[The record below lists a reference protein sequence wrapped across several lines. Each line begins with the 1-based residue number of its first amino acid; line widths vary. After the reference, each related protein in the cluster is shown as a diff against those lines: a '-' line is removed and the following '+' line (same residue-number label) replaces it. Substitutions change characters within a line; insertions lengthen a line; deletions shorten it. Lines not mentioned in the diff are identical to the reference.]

1 MTMKRYRVVSVDEAG
16 DGMVLYEDLRDA
28 GGNVLLPRQTALSGS
43 LLRSLARR
51 GIDTLLIVD
60 DTVAP
65 EQLAAERARVQE
77 RLAHLCRRMGDG
89 RANAL
94 LRDVVE
100 QYRMAALS

>member
-1 MTMKRYRVVSVDEAG
+1 MTMKCYRVVPVDEAG
-16 DGMVLYEDLRDA
+16 EGMVLYTDLRDA
-28 GGNVLLPRQTALSGS
+28 GGNVLLPRQTALSGT

-65 EQLAAERARVQE
+65 EQLAAERARVLE
-77 RLAHLCRRMGDG
+77 RLAYLCRRAGDG

-94 LRDVVE
+94 LRGVVE
-100 QYRMAALS
+100 EYRMATLS

>member
-1 MTMKRYRVVSVDEAG
+1 MKRYRVVPVDEASE
-16 DGMVLYEDLRDA
+16 GMVLYEDVRDS
-28 GGNVLLPRQTALSGS
+28 GGNVLLPRQTALSGT

-51 GIDTLLIVD
+51 GIDTVLVVD

-65 EQLAAERARVQE
+65 EQLAAERARMQE
-77 RLAHLCRRMGDG
+77 RIAYLCRRAGNG

-94 LRDVVE
+94 LRTVVE

>member
-1 MTMKRYRVVSVDEAG
+1 MKRYRVVPVDEASE
-16 DGMVLYEDLRDA
+16 GMVLYEDVRDS
-28 GGNVLLPRQTALSGS
+28 GGNVLLPRQTALSGT

-51 GIDTLLIVD
+51 GIDTVLVVD

-65 EQLAAERARVQE
+65 EQLAAERARTQE
-77 RLAHLCRRMGDG
+77 RIAYLCRRAGNG

-94 LRDVVE
+94 LRTVVE